1 MGRRRNGVVN
11 RTVEPLKERCGSLAF
26 VPFCCRMKKI
36 VLLWG
41 VILGCCACM
50 DLPADVEEALAL
62 AGGNRRELKAVLRH
76 YRQDSLKFRAACFLI
91 ANMRWH
97 YSDDSGY
104 CLYSDAKDSDL
115 CDLRRFDRSFLI
127 SHVDHAFD
135 VWESSPCAAGLS
147 FCEFCEYILP
157 YRSLAG
163 YPDCFSGAEL
173 YDLFGKY
180 VGAGQGDSLAGY
192 VARYNRVKTDFEGVT
207 GKRLALDSSLYRPFF
222 PGRECT
228 DVAVIG
234 CQILR
239 ACGLPVM
246 VEFCNA
252 YRDFPGRHFYCTVRD
267 DRGRWW
273 PFNPETSLPGEGK
286 SVPVEPMNLYRQY
299 FGAQRDNPFFLK
311 AAGEYVPPLFDN
323 PCLREV
329 TGECSEVFRVTLPW
343 TGPAK
348 NRLVYLA
355 AFQAWGDMAPVT
367 WAEVDTLNG
376 RAVFTQVMPDRLY
389 FPVYYEGRRMCVF
402 GEPFVVAR
410 DSLTPEGFTI
420 QAFRTDTTRR
430 GTVVLTRKFPRKPAM
445 IRLAER
451 LVGGVFVGANRE
463 DFSDARVLY
472 TLTEPPVPCL
482 QDAVL
487 RHPGAFRYYR
497 FIAPPAFPQANLAML
512 EFLTR
517 RDRGYTNVAEPGPA
531 AVLSPDDTL
540 AAKGEKW
547 VKLLDAPSWEEMKW
561 KPEYDGNMLTA
572 PGAFSTITLR
582 LAQPQVVE
590 RIRFAPQNADNGI
603 RRGDLYELFGWGKQG
618 WHSYGKKRAE
628 YEFLLYD
635 RIPAG
640 EVLWLRNYSEGRE
653 ELPFIV
659 EPAGNADGFAQ
670 RFIRLPDNK

>member
-1 MGRRRNGVVN
+1 
-11 RTVEPLKERCGSLAF
+11 
-26 VPFCCRMKKI
+26 
-36 VLLWG
+36 
-41 VILGCCACM
+41 M
-50 DLPADVEEALAL
+50 DLPADIEEALAL

-207 GKRLALDSSLYRPFF
+207 GKRSALDSSLYRPFF

-286 SVPVEPMNLYRQY
+286 S
-299 FGAQRDNPFFLK
+299 
-311 AAGEYVPPLFDN
+311 LF
-323 PCLREV
+323 
-329 TGECSEVFRVTLPW
+329 SESCGRIC
-343 TGPAK
+343 
-348 NRLVYLA
+348 A
-355 AFQAWGDMAPVT
+355 AFVRQSVFAGS
-367 WAEVDTLNG
+367 NG
-376 RAVFTQVMPDRLY
+376 RMFGGFPGNSSLDRACEESVGL
-389 FPVYYEGRRMCVF
+389 FSGISGLGRY
-402 GEPFVVAR
+402 
-410 DSLTPEGFTI
+410 
-420 QAFRTDTTRR
+420 
-430 GTVVLTRKFPRKPAM
+430 
-445 IRLAER
+445 
-451 LVGGVFVGANRE
+451 GA
-463 DFSDARVLY
+463 
-472 TLTEPPVPCL
+472 
-482 QDAVL
+482 
-487 RHPGAFRYYR
+487 
-497 FIAPPAFPQANLAML
+497 
-512 EFLTR
+512 
-517 RDRGYTNVAEPGPA
+517 
-531 AVLSPDDTL
+531 
-540 AAKGEKW
+540 
-547 VKLLDAPSWEEMKW
+547 
-561 KPEYDGNMLTA
+561 
-572 PGAFSTITLR
+572 
-582 LAQPQVVE
+582 
-590 RIRFAPQNADNGI
+590 
-603 RRGDLYELFGWGKQG
+603 GDLG
-618 WHSYGKKRAE
+618 
-628 YEFLLYD
+628 
-635 RIPAG
+635 
-640 EVLWLRNYSEGRE
+640 
-653 ELPFIV
+653 
-659 EPAGNADGFAQ
+659 
-670 RFIRLPDNK
+670 